1 MREQVI
7 ERIRAKKIITI
18 VRGVYGE
25 QVAHLAEALAA
36 GGIELM
42 EVTFDQSDTAAH
54 AQTAAAIH
62 AIKAHMG
69 ERMLVGAGT
78 VTTPSLV
85 EMAKEAGA
93 PYVVAKAQS
102 EKHRKILER
111 IGADRVVFPERE
123 MGVRLANSLM
133 YGNFLEF
140 MEVSDEFG
148 ILEVRPLKEWIGKTL
163 VEADIRVKHNL
174 NVAAIR
180 VGGKVD
186 VTPNADRVFT
196 PEDTVVLMGGNKD
209 IQRFL
214 DK

>member
-93 PYVVAKAQS
+93 EYIFSPDLRPAV
-102 EKHRKILER
+102 IER
-111 IGADRVVFPERE
+111 TR
-123 MGVRLANSLM
+123 
-133 YGNFLEF
+133 
-140 MEVSDEFG
+140 
-148 ILEVRPLKEWIGKTL
+148 
-163 VEADIRVKHNL
+163 
-174 NVAAIR
+174 
-180 VGGKVD
+180 
-186 VTPNADRVFT
+186 
-196 PEDTVVLMGGNKD
+196 
-209 IQRFL
+209 
-214 DK
+214 

>member
-93 PYVVAKAQS
+93 EYIVSPDLRPAV
-102 EKHRKILER
+102 IER
-111 IGADRVVFPERE
+111 TRELGMVSLPGALTPTEINNAYDAGADFVKVFPAAQLGPAYIKAGCCGA
-123 MGVRLANSLM
+123 GVGGNLVNKQWIAAGEWDRITALAK
-133 YGNFLEF
+133 EF
-140 MEVSDEFG
+140 
-148 ILEVRPLKEWIGKTL
+148 
-163 VEADIRVKHNL
+163 VEAVCER
-174 NVAAIR
+174 
-180 VGGKVD
+180 G
-186 VTPNADRVFT
+186 
-196 PEDTVVLMGGNKD
+196 
-209 IQRFL
+209 
-214 DK
+214 

>member
-93 PYVVAKAQS
+93 EYIVSPDLRPAV
-102 EKHRKILER
+102 IER
-111 IGADRVVFPERE
+111 TRE
-123 MGVRLANSLM
+123 LGMVSLPTT
-133 YGNFLEF
+133 
-140 MEVSDEFG
+140 
-148 ILEVRPLKEWIGKTL
+148 RARTL
-163 VEADIRVKHNL
+163 
-174 NVAAIR
+174 
-180 VGGKVD
+180 
-186 VTPNADRVFT
+186 
-196 PEDTVVLMGGNKD
+196 
-209 IQRFL
+209 
-214 DK
+214 

>member
-36 GGIELM
+36 GGVELM

-93 PYVVAKAQS
+93 EYIVSPDLRPAV
-102 EKHRKILER
+102 IER
-111 IGADRVVFPERE
+111 TRELGMVSLPGALTPTEINNAYDAGADFVKVFPAAQL
-123 MGVRLANSLM
+123 GPAYIKAVRGPLNHIPLLAV
-133 YGNFLEF
+133 GNAT
-140 MEVSDEFG
+140 G
-148 ILEVRPLKEWIGKTL
+148 R
-163 VEADIRVKHNL
+163 
-174 NVAAIR
+174 
-180 VGGKVD
+180 
-186 VTPNADRVFT
+186 
-196 PEDTVVLMGGNKD
+196 
-209 IQRFL
+209 IQR
-214 DK
+214 

>member
-69 ERMLVGAGT
+69 ERMLDVYKRQ
-78 VTTPSLV
+78 VPYLRSL
-85 EMAKEAGA
+85 
-93 PYVVAKAQS
+93 
-102 EKHRKILER
+102 KITR
-111 IGADRVVFPERE
+111 RNRA
-123 MGVRLANSLM
+123 
-133 YGNFLEF
+133 
-140 MEVSDEFG
+140 
-148 ILEVRPLKEWIGKTL
+148 
-163 VEADIRVKHNL
+163 
-174 NVAAIR
+174 
-180 VGGKVD
+180 
-186 VTPNADRVFT
+186 
-196 PEDTVVLMGGNKD
+196 
-209 IQRFL
+209 
-214 DK
+214 